1 MEFREITNKQY
12 KLREVDAILKEKG
25 YTKISDQ
32 PITQS
37 GIIKAYEFW
46 FNAKLDKCICLE
58 VWKNDTTTIF
68 NQITINEI

>member
-1 MEFREITNKQY
+1 MEFREIKNKEY

-37 GIIKAYEFW
+37 GVIKAYEFW

>member
-25 YTKISDQ
+25 YIKISDQ

-68 NQITINEI
+68 NQTTINEI